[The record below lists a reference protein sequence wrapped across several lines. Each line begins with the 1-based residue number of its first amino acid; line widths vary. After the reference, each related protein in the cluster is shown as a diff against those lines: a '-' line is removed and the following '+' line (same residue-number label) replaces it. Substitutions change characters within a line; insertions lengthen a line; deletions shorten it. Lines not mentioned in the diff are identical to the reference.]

1 VIQQL
6 QREAEHYSV
15 FVPEDY
21 SSYVAEMARE
31 TTWGDHI
38 TLQAAADA
46 YGLGPHFITMLIR
59 HS

>member
-1 VIQQL
+1 M
-6 QREAEHYSV
+6 

-21 SSYVAEMARE
+21 ASYVAEMARE

-46 YGLGPHFITMLIR
+46 YGLGPHIITMLIR
-59 HS
+59 HFSRLSLRPLELSHT